1 MSKYLAVETEEG
13 DWEIWHDEGDE
24 ENVTLVATV
33 YDEDLAKE
41 IVGLLIK
48 NNPEDEDDYYDDPED
63 EEDESGYGK
72 EVDDFLRE
80 NDYSRIPEEE

>member
-48 NNPEDEDDYYDDPED
+48 NNPEE
-63 EEDESGYGK
+63 
-72 EVDDFLRE
+72 FR
-80 NDYSRIPEEE
+80 